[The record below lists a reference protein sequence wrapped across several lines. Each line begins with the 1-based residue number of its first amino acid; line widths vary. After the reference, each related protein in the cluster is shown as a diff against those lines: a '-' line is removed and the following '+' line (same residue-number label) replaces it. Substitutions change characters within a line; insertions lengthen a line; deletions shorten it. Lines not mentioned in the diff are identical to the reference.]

1 MDTMMDERAQAR
13 TVATTTT
20 GALERALNQITQAAR
35 AQAVFGEPVQRG
47 DYTVIPCARVSVGLG
62 LGGGSGAGPRAKG
75 EQGQA
80 QGQAQGQGEGAGGG
94 GGATSRPMA
103 AIVISPRGVRV
114 QPIVDATR
122 VVVTSLVTAG
132 MMAAA
137 IMSLGASRRQAA
149 ALRAFAFGR
158 MVGRMRPFGRGGAT
172 TLLPF
177 PALKLRTSARMRR
190 ALAR

>member
-13 TVATTTT
+13 TVATTTGT
-20 GALERALNQITQAAR
+20 LERTLNQIIQAAR

-62 LGGGSGAGPRAKG
+62 LGGGSGAAPRAKG
-75 EQGQA
+75 EQGQI

-94 GGATSRPMA
+94 GGANSRPMA
-103 AIVISPRGVRV
+103 VIVISQHGVRV
-114 QPIVDATR
+114 QPIVDVTR
-122 VVVTSLVTAG
+122 VVVTSLVAAG

-137 IMSLGASRRQAA
+137 FTSLGARRRRAA

-158 MVGRMRPFGRGGAT
+158 MRPFGRGGAAVV
-172 TLLPF
+172 LPF
-177 PALKLRTSARMRR
+177 PAIKLPTTTQMRR
-190 ALAR
+190 ALTR